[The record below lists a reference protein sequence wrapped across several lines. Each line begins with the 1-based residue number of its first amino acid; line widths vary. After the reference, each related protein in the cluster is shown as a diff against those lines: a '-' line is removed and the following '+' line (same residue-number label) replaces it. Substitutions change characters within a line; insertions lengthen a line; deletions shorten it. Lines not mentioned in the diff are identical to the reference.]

1 MPACGFGGREWGASR
16 GRGGVA
22 MSAVSTSRSRV
33 LVSIRGSVAVAYC
46 IGTLDRLAVEELSQ
60 RVRALVFDG
69 VWGFVCS
76 LERVNHIHFQAL
88 QGLIALHQMVR
99 EAGGRMLLSDASPYL
114 RQILE
119 FGGVP
124 ARVSVLPEKN
134 LAVDELLENHGL
146 GCSAAAPLPGVQQTF
161 F

>member
-1 MPACGFGGREWGASR
+1 
-16 GRGGVA
+16 
-22 MSAVSTSRSRV
+22 
-33 LVSIRGSVAVAYC
+33 VAVAYC
-46 IGTLDRLAVEELSQ
+46 IGTLDRLAVEDLSE
-60 RVRALVFDG
+60 RVRALVYDG

-124 ARVSVLPEKN
+124 ARVSVMPEKN
-134 LAVDELLENHGL
+134 GAVDELLGNQVPD
-146 GCSAAAPLPGVQQTF
+146 CSVAPLPGVQQTF